1 MSSLQPMQDSLDPN
15 VRNVGDRMSEFLA
28 DMRNK
33 MSEKKPQ
40 VKQEGG
46 GVFEKLKNRLV
57 SGGSGGGKSDWRH
70 KVNQR
75 QKLFGL

>member
-57 SGGSGGGKSDWRH
+57 SGGVKRDWRH

>member
-57 SGGSGGGKSDWRH
+57 SGGKSDWRH